1 MITTLLVCFAL
12 YSLYRGA
19 AKLCKAAASNPARA
33 MQWMTVARAVLPR

>member
-19 AKLCKAAASNPARA
+19 ARLAKAAVNNPARA
-33 MQWMTVARAVLPR
+33 MQWMTVARGVLPR